1 MLVTL
6 CLIIL
11 PMLLS
16 GQTIIR
22 MKEDGGVYKIP
33 CTINGIKAS
42 FIFDTGAS
50 VVSLSKDLANLLE
63 SKKVLSKEDY
73 LGNTKTTIADGSQVG
88 VEVVTLKDFE
98 VGGIH
103 LKDVIAT
110 VKEGQNVPLLMGQ
123 TAIQKLGRISI
134 DKDKLIIHHH
144 SALLTPE
151 KIKSIRT
158 DIDRYYSDRQY
169 EMVTQ
174 KLYQLMEGS
183 TIDCYD
189 YYRLI
194 VALYHT
200 QQFPEVIDIGKEWE
214 IAQINKDEYE
224 SEGILWAMA
233 HTYLTLGNYK
243 EAIGYF
249 QRTLKMCPTHPKG
262 GTLAEIAA
270 CYYNLN
276 NKVQTESFIK
286 QAIDSQY
293 AYLSIIEP
301 TSLSNVIANEVYDD
315 NLGYAYWMYALYED
329 TFNNDSFQRDYYF
342 RLSAKCNY
350 KPARDYCN
358 KNQIDYLK

>member
-1 MLVTL
+1 MKKKLMLVTL

-151 KIKSIRT
+151 KIK
-158 DIDRYYSDRQY
+158 
-169 EMVTQ
+169 
-174 KLYQLMEGS
+174 
-183 TIDCYD
+183 
-189 YYRLI
+189 
-194 VALYHT
+194 
-200 QQFPEVIDIGKEWE
+200 
-214 IAQINKDEYE
+214 
-224 SEGILWAMA
+224 
-233 HTYLTLGNYK
+233 
-243 EAIGYF
+243 
-249 QRTLKMCPTHPKG
+249 
-262 GTLAEIAA
+262 
-270 CYYNLN
+270 
-276 NKVQTESFIK
+276 
-286 QAIDSQY
+286 
-293 AYLSIIEP
+293 
-301 TSLSNVIANEVYDD
+301 
-315 NLGYAYWMYALYED
+315 
-329 TFNNDSFQRDYYF
+329 
-342 RLSAKCNY
+342 
-350 KPARDYCN
+350 
-358 KNQIDYLK
+358 